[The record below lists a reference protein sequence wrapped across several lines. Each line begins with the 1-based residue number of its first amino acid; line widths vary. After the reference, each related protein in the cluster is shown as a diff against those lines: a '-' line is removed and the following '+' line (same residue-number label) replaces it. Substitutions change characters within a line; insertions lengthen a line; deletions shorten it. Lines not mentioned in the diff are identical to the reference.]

1 MRQWLRY
8 AAWLLPHGVHV
19 LRHHLRSVSNAPTLV
34 SPDVLAANAD
44 LRDRHA
50 GQRCFI
56 VGNGPTVRQVDLRSL
71 QGETVFSVSNGYLHD
86 NYAAMSPAYHCVP
99 QITYGVMKEA
109 DVVDWFCE
117 MDRSIGPAE
126 LFLNETEA
134 ALVHRHGLFRTRRV
148 HYLALQNSFDEL
160 DSRDVIDIAGPIPR
174 VESVPVMALLVAM
187 YLGFRKIIIIGVD
200 HDSWRTGYYN
210 YAFEPKS
217 VADKDV
223 SVASNGKI
231 VTPNFDTFQSLARL
245 WRQYRC
251 LGQIAAANQIEILN
265 AGHDG
270 ELDEFPR
277 RSFESLGVRT
287 FKNS

>member
-1 MRQWLRY
+1 MRSWLRY
-8 AAWLLPHGVHV
+8 AACLLPHGLHV
-19 LRHHLRSVSNAPTLV
+19 LRHRLRSVSNAPALV
-34 SPDVLAANAD
+34 SPEVLTANSEM
-44 LRDRHA
+44 RNRHA

-56 VGNGPTVRQVDLRSL
+56 VGNGPSVREVDLRSL
-71 QGETVFSVSNGYLHD
+71 QGETVFSVSNGYLHEG
-86 NYAAMSPAYHCVP
+86 YVAMSPAYHCVP

-109 DVVDWFCE
+109 DVVAWFRE
-117 MDRSIGPAE
+117 MDKGIGPAE

-134 ALVHRHGLFRTRRV
+134 DLVRRHGLFPKRRV

-160 DSRDVIDIAGPIPR
+160 DDRNVIDIARPIPR

-187 YLGFRKIIIIGVD
+187 YFGFREIVIIGVD

-223 SVASNGKI
+223 SVTSDGKI
-231 VTPNFDTFQSLARL
+231 LTSNFDTFQSLARL

-251 LGQIAAANQIEILN
+251 LAQIAAANQIEILN
-265 AGHDG
+265 AGHHG

-277 RSFESLGVRT
+277 RSFESLGVRPI
-287 FKNS
+287 KKS